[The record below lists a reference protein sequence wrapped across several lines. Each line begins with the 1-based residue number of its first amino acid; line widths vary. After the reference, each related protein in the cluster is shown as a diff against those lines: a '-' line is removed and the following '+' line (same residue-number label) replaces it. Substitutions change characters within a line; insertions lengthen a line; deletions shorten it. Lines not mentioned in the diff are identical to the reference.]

1 MFLAMAAT
9 TYLVHPLP
17 ARGSGCRVCRLL
29 RLGTFRVRK
38 AEPFELP
45 HLHTVAEVAKAM
57 KVSEQTVRNIFQDL
71 PGVVRITKGKRLR
84 SKRLYVTL
92 RIPNDVLAAY
102 FRTHTV

>member
-1 MFLAMAAT
+1 M
-9 TYLVHPLP
+9 
-17 ARGSGCRVCRLL
+17 CRQL
-29 RLGTFRVRK
+29 RLRTFRVRK
-38 AEPFELP
+38 PEPFELP

-57 KVSEQTVRNIFQDL
+57 KVSEQTVRNIFQDM

-84 SKRLYVTL
+84 SKRAYVTL